1 MYHLECSVEGA
12 NQHNRKNNIEI
23 SGLPDVIE
31 DDILESTV
39 VSILNKIV
47 DKPIDASI
55 EVEACHRIGGKRG
68 FKGTLI
74 RFVNRKRSDEIKSNR
89 SKMNQVNLETFNI
102 PAHNKI
108 YLNDNLSPYFKS
120 IAYKCHSLKRRD
132 LIIQSKIDKGLVKIK
147 KGSLWITVH
156 HETVLTNLFPDIDF
170 DSL

>member
-1 MYHLECSVEGA
+1 
-12 NQHNRKNNIEI
+12 
-23 SGLPDVIE
+23 
-31 DDILESTV
+31 
-39 VSILNKIV
+39 
-47 DKPIDASI
+47 
-55 EVEACHRIGGKRG
+55 
-68 FKGTLI
+68 
-74 RFVNRKRSDEIKSNR
+74 
-89 SKMNQVNLETFNI
+89 MNQVNLETFNI

-120 IAYKCHSLKRRD
+120 IAYKCRSLKRRD